1 MIERNSELLYLYDAQ
16 MCNPNGDM
24 DNENKPRE
32 DFDTK
37 TNLVSDV
44 RLKRYIR
51 DYFELGLGKE
61 IFITSSA
68 KKAEDRNTQLKAKG
82 LKHFDLIDIRLFGAV
97 TAEKVTTEGHH
108 TGPVQFTWG
117 YSLHPVEMVD
127 STTITSSFSSG
138 QGVGKDFR
146 LYYSLISFSGSLN
159 ANVAAKTQMTDNDL
173 ALLDEAMLKAIPFAR
188 TRSKI
193 GQFPRLY
200 MRVEMKDKMSFLK
213 DLRPMIKFCPLAK
226 LADSPHL
233 IRSIKDYQ
241 LDMGELVAYL
251 NGKKDMISNMQLWV
265 DEELQLINLDKL
277 EVARGTFPTSL

>member
-1 MIERNSELLYLYDAQ
+1 MLERNYELLYLYDAQ

-51 DYFELGLGKE
+51 DYFELGLGKD
-61 IFITSSA
+61 IFISSSA
-68 KKAEDRNTQLKAKG
+68 KNAADRNKQLADKKI
-82 LKHFDLIDIRLFGAV
+82 KHLDLIDVRLFGAV
-97 TAEKVTTEGHH
+97 TAEKDTTEGHH

-117 YSLHPVEMVD
+117 YSLHPIEHVD

-138 QGVGKDFR
+138 EGVGKDFR
-146 LYYSLISFSGSLN
+146 LYYSLISFSGSIN
-159 ANVAAKTQMTDNDL
+159 ANVALKTHMTEADL
-173 ALLDEAMLKAIPFAR
+173 ALLDEALLKSIPFAR

-213 DLRPMIKFCPLAK
+213 DLRPMIKLCPQGSSIDNL
-226 LADSPHL
+226 HL
-233 IRSIKDYQ
+233 IRNIKDYN
-241 LDMGELVAYL
+241 LDMSELVAYL
-251 NGKKDMISNMQLWV
+251 NNKTEIINKVYLWADPEIQLVGLDRLSDKVDTFAVSN
-265 DEELQLINLDKL
+265 
-277 EVARGTFPTSL
+277 